1 MARYATGRKS
11 LAISDRSGFR
21 LKYKNL
27 KTEWNNLRVE
37 PEEYDPKQPQLTPAK
52 NVIDAVALFQPR
64 PDNDPTNVLINLL
77 YDWFD
82 FNKAKTDADGFTQ
95 RSLDSTQYKKPL
107 MPYAK
112 GNVGIVA
119 IEFAQEVFPSGVK
132 GTGRIA
138 FNPADY
144 HVELSLAESGVNGT
158 GNIGTIAGF
167 TTEQTL
173 TGVAGTGVIGTYA
186 ETDGVNLSIT
196 EAGVAGTGAIG
207 TVTANPDHN
216 RWGIGPWGTGAWGIS
231 NPAPEVD
238 VTGVEGTGALGTIS
252 SITTGASVTETGVA
266 GTGALGSIS
275 VTTTYTSWGDKTW
288 GDSTWGQ

>member
-1 MARYATGRKS
+1 MARYATGKKS

-64 PDNDPTNVLINLL
+64 PDNDPTNVWINLQ
-77 YDWFD
+77 YGWFD

-95 RSLDSTQYKKPL
+95 RSLDSTQYQKPQ
-107 MPYAK
+107 MPHAK
-112 GNVGIVA
+112 GNVGNVS
-119 IEFAQEVFPSGVK
+119 IEFPTIINQTGVSATGFTSPYAPLIKLSPTQSGV
-132 GTGRIA
+132 A
-138 FNPADY
+138 A
-144 HVELSLAESGVNGT
+144 T

-167 TTEQTL
+167 TTEQAL

-207 TVTANPDHN
+207 TASANPDHN

-238 VTGVEGTGALGTIS
+238 VTGVAATGALGTIS

-275 VTTTYTSWGDKTW
+275 VTTTYTSWGDESW

>member
-64 PDNDPTNVLINLL
+64 PDNDPTNVWINLQ
-77 YDWFD
+77 YGWFD

-95 RSLDSTQYKKPL
+95 RSLDSTQYQKPQI
-107 MPYAK
+107 PHAK
-112 GNVGIVA
+112 GNVGNVSIIFPTEIRPTGVA
-119 IEFAQEVFPSGVK
+119 GHARVALSLEYTLVVSPTPSG
-132 GTGRIA
+132 TNA
-138 FNPADY
+138 
-144 HVELSLAESGVNGT
+144 T

-167 TTEQTL
+167 TTEQAL

-207 TVTANPDHN
+207 TASANPDHN

-238 VTGVEGTGALGTIS
+238 VTGVAGTGDLGTIS

-275 VTTTYTSWGDKTW
+275 VTTTYTSWGDESW